1 MILLIGGPTA
11 SGKSSIACKL
21 AQILNAEIVSAD
33 SMSVY
38 KYMNIGTAKP
48 LECMKEVRHHL
59 VDILDPGEIFDAK
72 MFEKMA
78 YEAIKDIE
86 RRGKLPIVC
95 GGTYLYIQALLYGI
109 EETPPPDWSLRERL
123 YSVLERKGSIYMYEK
138 LKVIDKKY
146 ALKISPKDSRRIV
159 RALEVFLQTG
169 KPFSSFHRWGKPR
182 LEFTG
187 FYIKWSWEAL
197 SHRIEDRVRHMFSE
211 GLAQE
216 VRKLLEMGFESFI
229 TSAQAI
235 GYKEVV
241 PYVKGVIS
249 LEEAMQ
255 NVIKN
260 TKAYAKRQIRWFKR
274 QGWIVVDTEKLGI
287 EGSVNSIVRSL
298 TQLCK

>member
-21 AQILNAEIVSAD
+21 AQILNTEIVSAD

-123 YSVLERKGSIYMYEK
+123 YSVLKRKGSIYMYEK

-169 KPFSSFHRWGKPR
+169 KPFSSFHRWEKPR
-182 LEFTG
+182 LEFIG
-187 FYIKWSWEAL
+187 FYIKWSWDVL
-197 SHRIEDRVRHMFSE
+197 SQRIENRVRHMFSE
-211 GLAQE
+211 GLTQE

-241 PYVKGVIS
+241 PYVKGMIS

-287 EGSVNSIVRSL
+287 DGSVNFIIQILDSTL
-298 TQLCK
+298 

>member
-21 AQILNAEIVSAD
+21 AQILNTEIVSAD

-123 YSVLERKGSIYMYEK
+123 YSVLKRKGSIYMYEK

-182 LEFTG
+182 LEFIG
-187 FYIKWSWEAL
+187 FYIKWSWDVL
-197 SHRIEDRVRHMFSE
+197 SQRIENRVRHMFSE
-211 GLAQE
+211 GLTQE

-241 PYVKGVIS
+241 PYVKGMIS

-287 EGSVNSIVRSL
+287 DGSVNFIIQILDSTL
-298 TQLCK
+298 

>member
-21 AQILNAEIVSAD
+21 AQILNTEIVSAD

-123 YSVLERKGSIYMYEK
+123 YSVLKRKGSIYMYEK

-182 LEFTG
+182 LEFIG
-187 FYIKWSWEAL
+187 FYIKWSWDVL
-197 SHRIEDRVRHMFSE
+197 SQRIENRVRHMFSE
-211 GLAQE
+211 GLTQE
-216 VRKLLEMGFESFI
+216 VKKLLEMGFESFI

-241 PYVKGVIS
+241 PYVKGMIS

-287 EGSVNSIVRSL
+287 DGSVNFIIQILDSTL
-298 TQLCK
+298 

>member
-59 VDILDPGEIFDAK
+59 VDILDPGEIFDAR

-109 EETPPPDWSLRERL
+109 EETPPPDRSLRERL

-169 KPFSSFHRWGKPR
+169 KPFSFFHRWGKPR

-197 SHRIEDRVRHMFSE
+197 SRRIEDRVRHMFSE